1 MLFNDAI
8 LAALAIASVAD
19 AWSPTNGYA
28 PALVDCEKGIN
39 LTRPATGL
47 SQSES
52 QWVQKKEVGTKEALR
67 AFLARST
74 ANFSDAS
81 LVDTLLN
88 SRNATAVPRVGIAAS
103 GGGYRAM
110 FGSAGM
116 VAAMDNRTTGANE
129 HGLGGLLQSATYLS
143 ALSGGSWFA
152 STIVFNNWTSVQ
164 EIVDQMS
171 DTNASSIWNT
181 AQSPFTPGGT
191 NNSKLTSERYK
202 NITEAVDDKFQ
213 AGFPISLADVW
224 GLAFAYSFFP
234 SLPQGGVGYTWSTLQ
249 EIPEFT
255 SHEMPFLIELTK
267 VQSSSSGKAVDLESP
282 TVEINP
288 FEIGSWD
295 PAING
300 FSQVKYLGTN
310 VSNGAPAT
318 DGKCIEGFDN
328 VDFFFGTSSNLIEYI
343 DASNVTSYK
352 FLINQLASIFL
363 GNQSKSSTRDVALY
377 SPNPFKNTHF
387 YADTNGT
394 SEYTTDDQLSMI
406 DGGSDGQTIP
416 FTPLMRQERAVDVV
430 FALDFSSD
438 GTDGFPNGISVINS
452 YERQFLTSGKNEA
465 FPYVPGLEAFV
476 DLGLNKRPTFFGCDA
491 ANLTDLA
498 YVPPLVVY
506 LPNAEYTYP
515 GNVSTFQQSFN
526 VSERRDLI
534 RNSFEA
540 ATMGNM
546 TYDKEFQGCVACAV
560 MRRKQEASNA
570 TWPAECETCFDRYC
584 WDGSLTKKNA
594 FFSNLTASGFA
605 SASGNA
611 TESMGNATASA
622 GNNTAVSSLARAG
635 SASASA
641 SASASVSASASA
653 NTTSTHTSATKTK
666 NAGFSISAN
675 SGLLWFAV
683 VNVLYSLV

>member
-1 MLFNDAI
+1 MLFNSATLLA
-8 LAALAIASVAD
+8 LAAVAD

-28 PALVDCEKGIN
+28 PALVDCQKGIN
-39 LTRPATGL
+39 LTRAASGL
-47 SQSES
+47 SDSEAR
-52 QWVQKKEVGTKEALR
+52 WVQHKEESTRDALIDFLGR
-67 AFLARST
+67 ATS
-74 ANFSDAS
+74 NFQDSSIVDS
-81 LVDTLLN
+81 LVK
-88 SRNATAVPRVGIAAS
+88 SRNATSVPRVGIAAS

-116 VAAMDNRTTGANE
+116 VAAMDNRTRGANE
-129 HGLGGLLQSATYLS
+129 MGLGGLLQSATYLS

-164 EIVDQMS
+164 DIVDQMS
-171 DTNASSIWNT
+171 DTNNSIWNT
-181 AQSPFTPGGT
+181 AQSPFTPGGAD
-191 NNSKLTSERYK
+191 NSTITTLRYK
-202 NITEAVDDKFQ
+202 NITEAVNDKLD
-213 AGFPISLADVW
+213 AGFPTSLADVW

-234 SLPQGGVGYTWSTLQ
+234 TLPQGGVGYTWSTLQ
-249 EIPEFT
+249 EIDQFT
-255 SHEMPFLIELTK
+255 NYEMPFLIELTK
-267 VQSSSSGKAVDLESP
+267 VQSANGSTVDLSSP

-310 VSNGAPAT
+310 VSNGIPHT

-328 VDFFFGTSSNLIEYI
+328 VDFFFGSSSNLIEYI

-352 FLINQLASIFL
+352 FLINELASIFL
-363 GNQSKSSTRDVALY
+363 GNQSKSATRDVALY

-387 YADTNGT
+387 YHGTNGT

-416 FTPLMRQERAVDVV
+416 FTPLMRKERDVDVV

-438 GTDGFPNGISVINS
+438 GTDSFPNGVSVINS
-452 YERQFLTSGKNEA
+452 YERQFLASGSEEA
-465 FPYVPGLEAFV
+465 FPYVPGLDAFV
-476 DLGLNKRPTFFGCDA
+476 ELGLNKRPTFFGCDA
-491 ANLTDLA
+491 SNLTDLA

-506 LPNAEYTYP
+506 LPNAEYSYP
-515 GNVSTFQQSFN
+515 SNVSTFQQSFN

-546 TYDKEFQGCVACAV
+546 TADPEFQGCVACAV

-570 TWPAECETCFDRYC
+570 TWPQECQKCFSRYC

-594 FFSNLTASGFA
+594 FFSNFTTYTNGTAMVAGNSSALNTTSTHNSSNSSSSSLSSLGRAGSASATASVSA

-611 TESMGNATASA
+611 T
-622 GNNTAVSSLARAG
+622 
-635 SASASA
+635 
-641 SASASVSASASA
+641 
-653 NTTSTHTSATKTK
+653 TSATSTTSSRAK
-666 NAGFSISAN
+666 NAAIAVSAN
-675 SGLLWFAV
+675 SGLLWLAI